1 MKLKLLDIYN
11 YRQFIHESIYM
22 EDGITFLA
30 GANNSG
36 KTSVI
41 QNMKQGIEKDFLK
54 SADDYKDVYGSV
66 KKCVEEIDSKFGDNV
81 YYKYCYQDYYQNG
94 IKGSKTHKYVKNYA
108 NIGVQGVQTR

>member
-41 QNMKQGIEKDFLK
+41 ELMNRL
-54 SADDYKDVYGSV
+54 
-66 KKCVEEIDSKFGDNV
+66 FGE
-81 YYKYCYQDYYQNG
+81 
-94 IKGSKTHKYVKNYA
+94 T
-108 NIGVQGVQTR
+108 

>member
-41 QNMKQGIEKDFLK
+41 ELMNRLFGET
-54 SADDYKDVYGSV
+54 SV
-66 KKCVEEIDSKFGDNV
+66 KISTNDLPVEMYHKWVETV
-81 YYKYCYQDYYQNG
+81 
-94 IKGSKTHKYVKNYA
+94 KT
-108 NIGVQGVQTR
+108 